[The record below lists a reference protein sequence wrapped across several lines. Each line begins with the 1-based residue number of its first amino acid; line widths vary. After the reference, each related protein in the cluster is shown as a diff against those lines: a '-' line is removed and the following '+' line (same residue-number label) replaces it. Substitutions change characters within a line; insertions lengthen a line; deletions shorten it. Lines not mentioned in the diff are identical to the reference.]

1 MIRRRTYRDNRSKLR
16 HAHSFGELN
25 MLEIGHGT
33 HPGMRHSYNEDCYSV
48 DAAAGLCVLVDAMGG
63 PGHGDA
69 AAAQVCDQVL
79 EGMRTGMPLQDA
91 IQDAGKA
98 LREHTHKHPGPLP
111 IGATLAAL
119 RWTESRFE
127 LAWVGACRIWLAPP
141 QCFELATP
149 AHSAD
154 PSLIEASALSVQPAP
169 KGGQQSSPA
178 AGLTATQALG
188 LTASDTLRVHTRAGS
203 RCSGMRFLLCTD
215 GIDGPWSALALHTT
229 LRREELGAQECVDQL
244 LLTALE
250 HGSRDNLSAILI
262 RMR

>member
-1 MIRRRTYRDNRSKLR
+1 MIRRRTHRDNRSKFR

-33 HPGMRHSYNEDCYSV
+33 HPGMRHSYNEDYYSV
-48 DAAAGLCVLVDAMGG
+48 DVAAGLCVLVDAMGG

-69 AAAQVCDQVL
+69 AAAQVGEQVL
-79 EGMRTGMPLQDA
+79 EEMRTGIPLEDA
-91 IQDAGKA
+91 IQDAGKT
-98 LREHTHKHPGPLP
+98 LREHTRKQPGPLP

-119 RWTESRFE
+119 RWTDCRFE

-149 AHSAD
+149 AHAAD
-154 PSLIEASALSVQPAP
+154 PSLIEASALYEAP
-169 KGGQQSSPA
+169 EPNRGSSSLSA
-178 AGLTATQALG
+178 FTATQALG
-188 LTASDTLRVHTRAGS
+188 LTATETLWVHTRAGS
-203 RCSGMRFLLCTD
+203 RCPGMRFLLCTD

>member
-16 HAHSFGELN
+16 HARSFGGLN

-33 HPGMRHSYNEDCYSV
+33 HPGTRHSYNEDCYSV
-48 DAAAGLCVLVDAMGG
+48 DVAAGLCVLVDAMGG

-79 EGMRTGMPLQDA
+79 EGMRTGRPLEDA

-98 LREHTHKHPGPLP
+98 LRDHTRKHPGPLP

-141 QCFELATP
+141 QCFELARP
-149 AHSAD
+149 AHAAD
-154 PSLIEASALSVQPAP
+154 PSLIEASALYVEPEPNSGQPLP
-169 KGGQQSSPA
+169 PA
-178 AGLTATQALG
+178 FTATQALG
-188 LTASDTLRVHTRAGS
+188 LTAAETLQVHARAGS
-203 RCSGMRFLLCTD
+203 CCPGMRFLLCTD
-215 GIDGPWSALALHTT
+215 GIDGPWSTLALHTT
-229 LRREELGAQECVDQL
+229 LRRGELGAQECVDQL

-250 HGSRDNLSAILI
+250 HGSRDNLSAILL